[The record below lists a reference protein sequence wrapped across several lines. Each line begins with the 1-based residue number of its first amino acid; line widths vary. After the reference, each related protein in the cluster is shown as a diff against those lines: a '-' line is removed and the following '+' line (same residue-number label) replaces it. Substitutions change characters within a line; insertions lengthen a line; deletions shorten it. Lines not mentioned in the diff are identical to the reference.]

1 MAYTEADLAAVDAL
15 IAAGEK
21 SVAHADRAVT
31 YRPMSELLES
41 RKLILADLRT
51 RPRQTIITAS
61 KGFD

>member
-31 YRPMSELLES
+31 YRPMSELQEA
-41 RKLILADLRT
+41 RRTILASLGS
-51 RPRQTIITAS
+51 RPRQTLITAS